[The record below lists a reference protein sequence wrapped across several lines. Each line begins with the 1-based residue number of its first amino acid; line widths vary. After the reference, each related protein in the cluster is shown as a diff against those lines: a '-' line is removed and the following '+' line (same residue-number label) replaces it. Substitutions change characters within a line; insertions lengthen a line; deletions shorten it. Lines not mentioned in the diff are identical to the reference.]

1 MLLAPL
7 ESKHAVQVNKWR
19 LKERPTL
26 RTPFMRADAEQL
38 KFQKDLANRTSRR
51 FFAVIEETGDA
62 GTLHDLVACGGFTGI
77 IWESGIAEISLITD
91 PNVGSVGRDCVR
103 LLLDEAFLNMGLQ
116 TVCGEVYYS
125 GNVGFWE
132 KMLKE
137 FEDVYQ
143 TEYYTL
149 HWRKFWQGKLYD
161 SLYFAF
167 HLSPEKMLAEI

>member
-1 MLLAPL
+1 MTLGVL
-7 ESKHAVQVNKWR
+7 EPSHAVEINNWR
-19 LKERPTL
+19 IRERRTL
-26 RTPFMRADAEQL
+26 RTPFMRSYEEQV
-38 KFQKDLANRTSRR
+38 KFQEALANRSRRR
-51 FFAVIEETGDA
+51 FFAILDKDA
-62 GTLHDLVACGGFTGI
+62 GVPYDLVACGGFSGI
-77 IWESGIAEISLITD
+77 IWESGIAEISLIVNPD
-91 PNVGSVGRDCVR
+91 VAGVGRDA
-103 LLLDEAFLNMGLQ
+103 LQMLLDEAFLNMGLQ
-116 TVCGEVYYS
+116 TVCGEVYNC

-132 KMLKE
+132 KMLEE